1 MRMPLLNDLIVT
13 YDAVS
18 GHEPD
23 EMECIAPVGHHY
35 VSNNNKTVIDIKIDG
50 EGNFVDAEVNSKLD
64 GKTLLAVTEA
74 SCSRV
79 SKAAATTPHALND
92 SLMFMTSGY
101 YHDREGENPS
111 YMAYIGQL
119 ESWAESE
126 YSCPQVRSIYSYL
139 IKRDP
144 VDDLISK
151 GKIPREKNGDIELNK
166 FQKALVRWIV
176 LEHPDDGPDETW
188 KNKEVMTS
196 WENYYSSWHRKNAR
210 HMLDA
215 LSGQICDSENLHPK
229 AISSYGNSKL
239 ISIAT
244 KEDSTLHF
252 KGERF
257 NSAEQ
262 TLQIGYQDSQKIHNA
277 LGWLIDTQS
286 IAISKNALPFE
297 QTDEKPRYIVCWM
310 PGYQENNRK
319 FYLEKLTGAKINDTA
334 SSYVSHKGK
343 LHDVLYGLKDQS
355 FIHNRISVFMTDRS
369 GDGRFSPVMYRS
381 FSAEEYLLKLKN
393 WYESCRWYFWNNE
406 QKKITLSTPTL
417 FGIVKCAYGTE
428 RISNED
434 TPYLDVNDSVFKD
447 TVNTLLAVVLDG
459 RSVPDSLVRRLTA
472 QASAPERFSGTEKYR
487 WRNWKEI
494 LNTACAVLHK
504 YHVDYKHEEGER
516 DLVLDKQN
524 SDRSYLF
531 GRLLAVMDRI
541 ENTAMN
547 RKNAE
552 GDKKNHRDTNAMR
565 LWSAY
570 AAHPYSC
577 FLNLRNTVAPYLS
590 SLPYGS
596 RKFYED
602 EIQEIYI
609 KLNINDKKINRPLDP
624 EYLMGFYLERDAL
637 ETYREN
643 KTDPS
648 ERNETN
654 ENGQ

>member
-1 MRMPLLNDLIVT
+1 MPLLNDLIET
-13 YDAVS
+13 YDTVS

-23 EMECIAPVGHHY
+23 NMECIAPIGHHY

-50 EGNFVDAEVNSKLD
+50 KGNFVDAEVNSKLE

-92 SLMFMTSGY
+92 SLMFMTSGHF
-101 YHDREGENPS
+101 HDKEDKNPS
-111 YMAYIGQL
+111 YVAYIRQL
-119 ESWAESE
+119 KGWTESDF
-126 YSCPQVRSIYSYL
+126 CCLQVSSIYAYL
-139 IKRDP
+139 INRDP
-144 VDDLISK
+144 VDDLIGT
-151 GKIPREKNGDIELNK
+151 GKFPREKDGDIHLDK
-166 FQKALVRWIV
+166 YQKALVRWIV
-176 LEHPDDGPDETW
+176 VEHPDDGPDETW
-188 KNKEVMTS
+188 KNKDVMTS
-196 WENYYSSWHRKNAR
+196 WENYYSAWHQKNVR
-210 HMLDA
+210 QILDA
-215 LSGQICDSENLHPK
+215 ISGRVCDSESLHPK
-229 AISSYGNSKL
+229 AISAYGNSKL

-257 NSAEQ
+257 NSSEQ
-262 TLQIGYQDSQKIHNA
+262 TLQIGYQDSQKLHNA

-286 IAISKNALPFE
+286 IVISKNALPYE

-310 PGYQENNRK
+310 PHYQEKNRRK
-319 FYLEKLTGAKINDTA
+319 YYLERLTGAKINDSA
-334 SSYVSHKGK
+334 SSYFDQQKK
-343 LHDVLYGLKDQS
+343 MYDVLYGLKNQD
-355 FIHNRISVFMTDRS
+355 FIHNRISIFMTDRS

-381 FSAEEYLLKLKN
+381 FTAEEFLQKLKK
-393 WYESCRWYFWNNE
+393 WYESCQWYFWNNE
-406 QKKITLSTPTL
+406 KKEMSLSTPTL

-434 TPYLDVNDSVFKD
+434 IPYLDVNDSVFKD
-447 TVNTLLAVVLDG
+447 TVNTLLSVVLDG
-459 RSVPDSLVRRLTA
+459 RRIPDSLVRRLAA

-487 WRNWKEI
+487 WRNWREI
-494 LNTACAVLHK
+494 FNTACAVLHK
-504 YHVDYKHEEGER
+504 YHVDYRHEEGEG

-524 SDRSYLF
+524 TDRSYLF

-565 LWSAY
+565 LWSAF

-637 ETYREN
+637 ETYRDN
-643 KTDPS
+643 KQDPS
-648 ERNETN
+648 EQKEANDD
-654 ENGQ
+654 GQ